1 MQEKYMKFASLAS
14 IVAAA
19 TTVSVSFAQSD
30 DCSTPEPIVGSGAY
44 VFDLDGFGASTNL
57 PTYCIQG
64 GAVVRDGWYCWTAD
78 CDGIVTID
86 TCSNLQIDTTL
97 AIYPFEI
104 GCACP
109 GDILPLCCSDDTCG
123 KQARITCEVRCGQS
137 YLIRI
142 GAKNSPTFV
151 GQMTIQCNGQP
162 CDTGTEPIVCAP
174 CCGGRP
180 AIVDSSAV
188 NFNPGAVAAGT
199 NFRTTNSD
207 PAVILF
213 DLGNQGSAPIGTVTS
228 WNTGRYSH
236 PSWSQSNLGT
246 LFGVVIDDDGDTIV
260 THTVVYWQNYLGTLG
275 GAGSVYR
282 LDGAT
287 GAASELIRLPNAI
300 TSAHPQGSGLGQ
312 VDFSCDT
319 QLYYISNF
327 EDGRIYAI
335 DKAGAV
341 KGTFD
346 HATGVVTMALP
357 PGGLQDPDDVAGPVP
372 LGERVW
378 AVKAVDGRLVY
389 SVWVED
395 SGNPNWTRN
404 NEIWSIA
411 LDANGTF
418 VPGTEQLELS
428 MPEDDVDVTN
438 PVADIA
444 FDANCCM
451 FAAER
456 GMSDI
461 EQTNAH
467 VGRLIKFCVGKQGWE
482 RAPEDFL
489 LGTPSFGRNSVGGV
503 DIEGGSN
510 DRVWSIGD
518 ALELGGSNNI
528 YGLIGFPSTG
538 GDRDN
543 SILIDFDNI
552 LTSQQKTQLG
562 SIDLSCVDASTSNCE
577 FATKAID
584 CKPTAD
590 GLINFNWEVE
600 ITNNSSQPA
609 NLLILSDPAFAP
621 NNVIVLNPPL
631 QPGNSIVLNIPIEG
645 VAQGEVLCFNATLA
659 SSSAQECCSEEIC
672 IEMPVCD
679 CFIHEEFVT
688 DNPGVGSFDVSLSVF
703 NLEAFVGE
711 WFTFAVA
718 PGYAATVSPSL
729 VNIPSLN
736 PWTGLAIAPVTV
748 TTALPPGSEIIL
760 IVGMHSAT
768 FHPCCFVEITVT
780 VPSQSGS
787 SVPGDVNTDG
797 VINAADLSIV
807 LGGWGQ
813 PGISDANGDG
823 TTDAQ
828 DLSMVLANWG

>member
-1 MQEKYMKFASLAS
+1 MKFASLVS

-19 TTVSVSFAQSD
+19 TTVSVALAQSD
-30 DCSTPEPIVGSGAY
+30 DCSSPMPIAGGGVY
-44 VFDLDGFGASTNL
+44 QFNLTGFGASQGVASA
-57 PTYCIQG
+57 CIQG

-78 CDGIVTID
+78 CDGMVTIE

-109 GDILPLCCSDDTCG
+109 GDVAPLCCSDDSCG
-123 KQARITCEVRCGQS
+123 KQARITCEVRCGQR
-137 YLIRI
+137 YLIRL
-142 GAKNSPTFV
+142 GAKNSPTYV
-151 GQMTIQCNGQP
+151 GQMTIQCNGAP
-162 CDTGTEPIVCAP
+162 CESHNEPIVCAP

-180 AIVDSSAV
+180 EIVDSAAV
-188 NFNPGAVAAGT
+188 NFNQGAVAAGT
-199 NFRTTNSD
+199 NFRMSNSD
-207 PAVILF
+207 PAVVLF

-236 PSWSQSNLGT
+236 ASWSQGNLGT
-246 LFGVVIDDDGDTIV
+246 LFGVVIDDEGDTVV

-312 VDFSCDT
+312 VDFSCEYN
-319 QLYYISNF
+319 LYYVSNF
-327 EDGRIYAI
+327 EDGRVYAI
-335 DKAGAV
+335 NKAGAV

-346 HATGVVTMALP
+346 HATGAITGALP
-357 PGGLQDPDDVAGPVP
+357 TGGLQEPNDVAGPVP
-372 LGERVW
+372 LGQRVW

-389 SVWVED
+389 SLWVED
-395 SGNPNWTRN
+395 SGNFNATRN
-404 NEIWSIA
+404 NEIWSVA
-411 LDANGTF
+411 LDANGLF
-418 VPGTEQLELS
+418 VAGTAQLELS

-444 FDANCCM
+444 FNGDCCM

-456 GMSDI
+456 GMSSL
-461 EQTNAH
+461 EETSAH
-467 VGRLIKFCVGKQGWE
+467 VGRLIKFCVGKTGWE

-503 DIEGGSN
+503 DIEGGVN

-562 SIDLSCVDASTSNCE
+562 SIDLSCVDATTTNCE
-577 FATKAID
+577 FATKALD
-584 CKPTAD
+584 CVPTTL
-590 GLINFNWEVE
+590 GVFNFNWEVE
-600 ITNNSSQPA
+600 ITNGSSQPA

-631 QPGNSIVLNIPIEG
+631 QPGNSIVLNIPIVG
-645 VAQGEVLCFNATLA
+645 LAQGQNICFNATLA

-672 IEMPVCD
+672 LEMPECD
-679 CFIHEEFVT
+679 CFLFDAIVK
-688 DNPGVGSFDVSLSVF
+688 DNPGVGTFDVSLSVF
-703 NLEAFVGE
+703 NVETFVGE

-718 PGYAATVSPSL
+718 PGYAATVSPTL

-736 PWTGLAIAPVTV
+736 PWTGMAIAPVTI
-748 TTALPPGSEIIL
+748 TTALPPGSPIIL

-768 FHPCCFVEITVT
+768 FHPCCFHEIQVT
-780 VPSQSGS
+780 VPAQAGS
-787 SVPGDVNTDG
+787 STPGDVNADG
-797 VINAADLSIV
+797 RVDAADLSMI
-807 LGGWGQ
+807 LSNWGQ
-813 PGISDANGDG
+813 SGQSDLNGDG